1 MENIEAWNRD
11 IAQVTVRGI
20 THICEITKNHELY
33 DVVIDK
39 DGAKNRIESLR
50 MVKPNLKRFAGIQYP
65 ASGVVY
71 SNKYLSNFG
80 IGEDD
85 TIAPQFY
92 CDFTYITAYV
102 FSGFEDYDSIYTY
115 ITEVTLD
122 EDIEDSR

>member
-1 MENIEAWNRD
+1 MKVYS
-11 IAQVTVRGI
+11 VTVDYDNCGFNNYGI
-20 THICEITKNHELY
+20 YSTLQ
-33 DVVIDK
+33 
-39 DGAKNRIESLR
+39 GAKDRVESLR
-50 MVKPNLKRFAGIQYP
+50 MVKPNLKRFASIQYP